1 MPPKVDPAKCD
12 ACQGESEPL
21 CQQVCPG
28 NLMVLDGKAGKA
40 LCRDDGDC
48 WDCMTCTKAC
58 PRQAIQ
64 TVLQYQLAFFPGK
77 LIPLVGTNSVTW
89 TSIDCHGKVE
99 RFVVKTLAGGEGDE
113 DEE

>member
-1 MPPKVDPAKCD
+1 MPPKVDPLKCD

-21 CQQVCPG
+21 CEQVCPG
-28 NLMVLDGKAGKA
+28 NLMTLHKETMKAR
-40 LCRDDGDC
+40 CRDDGDC
-48 WDCMTCTKAC
+48 WDCMNCTKAC

-64 TVLQYQLAFFPGK
+64 TTMQYQLAYFPGK

-89 TSIDCHGKVE
+89 TSIDCNGRVE
-99 RFVVKTLAGGEGDE
+99 RFVIRTISGSDDD